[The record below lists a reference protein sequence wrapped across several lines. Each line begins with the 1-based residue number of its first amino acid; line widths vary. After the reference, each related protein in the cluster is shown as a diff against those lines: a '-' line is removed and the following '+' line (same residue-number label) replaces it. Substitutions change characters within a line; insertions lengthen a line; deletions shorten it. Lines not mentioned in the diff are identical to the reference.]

1 MYFTAQITVGLK
13 EGILDPEA
21 STILKALQNQGFQ
34 AEQFKAERKFTVT
47 FDAADP
53 DDAKMQALSMCE
65 QFLVNPV
72 IQRYEIEVMR

>member
-21 STILKALQNQGFQ
+21 STILKALQSQGFH

-47 FDAADP
+47 FDAKDP
-53 DDAKMQALSMCE
+53 DDARKQAVSMCE
-65 QFLVNPV
+65 QLLANPV
-72 IQRYEIEVMR
+72 IQRYEIEVIG